1 MRSYLATPAHN
12 AVNAYFSN
20 SARSHAEELPPV
32 VIENPSHC
40 TMSTSDSDDTDRL
53 ERYIH
58 DEKGHLPS
66 SESIVALANW
76 LYANEYFETNDRV
89 VPTSTLKDTLG
100 DQLEYEVDTVLDH
113 LEEIGIV
120 AEVSRGSG
128 QLILHERKNKGFF
141 DPSNQDMV
149 PLLEEE
155 ISRFLEDLQE
165 QESRKLESE
174 DTSDDE
180 TPSVADGGESET
192 NPENAEAE
200 GINEAE
206 ASDEEDTDDMPTTL
220 RAVAAAALD
229 VNVPIE
235 DALTN
240 STDHIERIEL
250 FDDVAS
256 AIIENDEVSRRHE
269 YEPMGW
275 RNTANKW
282 VLTKT
287 AKARR
292 ENESLPD

>member
-1 MRSYLATPAHN
+1 
-12 AVNAYFSN
+12 VDAYFSN
-20 SARSHAEELPPV
+20 RTRTHAEELPPV
-32 VIENPSHC
+32 VIENPPHY

-53 ERYIH
+53 EQYIS

-100 DQLEYEVDTVLDH
+100 DRLEYGVDTALDH
-113 LEEIGIV
+113 LEEIDVV

-128 QLILHERKNKGFF
+128 QLILHERKNEGFF
-141 DPSNQDMV
+141 DPSNRDMI

-155 ISRFLEDLQE
+155 VSRFLEDLQE
-165 QESRKLESE
+165 QESRTLESE

-180 TPSVADGGESET
+180 TPSVADGGEPET
-192 NPENAEAE
+192 NSENAEAE
-200 GINEAE
+200 DIDEAE
-206 ASDEEDTDDMPTTL
+206 ASDEEDADDVPTTL

-229 VNVPIE
+229 VDVPIE

-240 STDHIERIEL
+240 PTDHIERIER
-250 FDDVAS
+250 FDDVVS
-256 AIIENDEVSRRHE
+256 AIIESDEVSRRRE

-282 VLTKT
+282 VLTRT
-287 AKARR
+287 AKARK
-292 ENESLPD
+292 ENESLPG